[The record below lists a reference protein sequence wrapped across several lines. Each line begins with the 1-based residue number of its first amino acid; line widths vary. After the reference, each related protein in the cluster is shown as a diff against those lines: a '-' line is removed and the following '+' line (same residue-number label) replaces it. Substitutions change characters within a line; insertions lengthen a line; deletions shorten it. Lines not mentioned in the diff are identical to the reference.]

1 MRIPKKIWIPIVVIA
16 TLVSAYAIAGFWWAP
31 RYIRAE
37 FVRFVT
43 EDLRKRPAIGEV
55 KINPF
60 TLRGS
65 IASLAISEPSG
76 ERIIGF
82 ERLAIDLSISS
93 IWKRGPV
100 FEDIT
105 LDRPYVAAVIRN
117 DRSINLAGLVPPD
130 DPDAKPDVD
139 DEGLPV
145 YIARFTMQG
154 GEAQFEDRSRQRL
167 VQAQLKPVSL
177 TLTDFST
184 RVGSGNVHVVEAVSQ
199 AGERL
204 RWDGRF
210 GLKPFTAQGRF
221 SVTQLRASTVD
232 DMLHDTLPVVLQ
244 SGTIGLGGQ
253 YDLTAA
259 TTPLSGRITLDTLDV
274 AQLAMAAIGRTQPD
288 VIVGQLSLRGASVD
302 LGAQRVDLGRIEVR
316 DTQVRAWLDASGLSL
331 DALSGPPAAA
341 SSAASATPAST
352 PTPASAERPW
362 ALMLPVLTVE
372 QTRLDFEDRR
382 LALPARITVAPIA
395 LTARG
400 WSNQPDSKVDFESTL
415 GINGKARLE
424 ANGTLEPATLE
435 TRVKLALTGLLLTDF
450 EPYYADVVR
459 LNLRGGTV
467 DARGNLVYASPG
479 GDVEPALS
487 FKGDGTVR
495 NLIARDRLVKRTF
508 LRWRTLQFNDID
520 YAGAARRLN
529 IRSVDADAPF
539 IDLVINADG
548 TTNIGDVLASGGD
561 SAEAEARAK
570 AAARTRAAASGHLAD
585 QGPVDDL
592 RVDIGRVNLKG
603 GSANFKDF
611 TVRPDFAIGL
621 QTLNGS
627 ITGLS
632 SAQAS
637 RAKVDIDAAVDKYA
651 PVKITGEVNYLAAEA
666 YTDLAANFRNIE
678 LTTFNPY
685 SGKFM
690 GYRIEKGKLSIDTTY
705 LVEDRKLR
713 AQHKILISQ
722 LKLGEKVKS
731 PDATTLPVKLAVAL
745 LKDRNGDITLDL
757 PVSGTIDDPQF
768 KIGPIIWKMFVN
780 LLVKIVT
787 APFTLIASLFGGG
800 PEVQFVEFAPG
811 RSTLEPALVERL
823 TSVRKALVERP
834 GLELE
839 IPTAYS
845 RELDAP
851 ALLDTRWEVR
861 LRDFA
866 KGPVDTA
873 DRKEYLEL
881 LEGFYRAQTGRT
893 ADGVLDPL
901 AEPAPDTGKKLS
913 RTELVE
919 PSIAVLE
926 KEIRATIT
934 VTDQDLQ
941 DLARGRAKS
950 IQEVL
955 LGSSE
960 VDPLRVFLRAPSDIA
975 PTANS
980 VRLKL
985 EMKQ

>member
-1 MRIPKKIWIPIVVIA
+1 MRIPKKIWVPIVVIA
-16 TLVSAYAIAGFWWAP
+16 TLVGAYALAGFWWAP
-31 RYIRAE
+31 RFVRAE
-37 FVRFVT
+37 FARFVT
-43 EDLRKRPAIGEV
+43 EDLRKIPAIGEV

-60 TLRGS
+60 TLSGS
-65 IASLAISEPSG
+65 IAALSISEPSG
-76 ERIIGF
+76 ERIVGF
-82 ERLAIDLSISS
+82 ERLAIDLSIAS

-105 LDRPYVAAVIRN
+105 LDKPYVAAVIRN
-117 DRSINLAGLVPPD
+117 DRSINLAGLIPPD
-130 DPDAKPDVD
+130 DPEAKPEADT
-139 DEGLPV
+139 EGLPI

-154 GEAQFEDRSRQRL
+154 GEARFEDRSRQRL
-167 VQAQLKPVSL
+167 VRAQLKPVSL

-184 RVGSGNVHVVEAVSQ
+184 RVGSGNAYVVDAVSQ

-232 DMLHDTLPVVLQ
+232 DMLHDSLPVVLQ

-288 VIVGQLSLRGASVD
+288 VIVGRLSLRGASVD

-331 DALSGPPAAA
+331 DALSGPPAAESPPA
-341 SSAASATPAST
+341 PAS
-352 PTPASAERPW
+352 PESPW
-362 ALMLPVLTVE
+362 TLMLPVLTVE
-372 QTRLDFEDRR
+372 QARLDFEDRR
-382 LALPARITVAPIA
+382 LALPARITVAPIS

-400 WSNQPDSKVDFESTL
+400 WSTQPESKVDFESTL

-424 ANGTLEPATLE
+424 ANGTLKPATLE
-435 TRVKLALTGLLLTDF
+435 TRAKLALSGLLLTDF

-467 DARGNLVYASPG
+467 DAGGTLVYASPG
-479 GDVEPALS
+479 GDREPALS

-520 YAGAARRLN
+520 YAGAARRLS

-548 TTNIGDVLASGGD
+548 TTNIGDVLASGGE

-585 QGPVDDL
+585 QEQVDDL

-632 SAQAS
+632 SAEAS

-666 YTDLAANFRNIE
+666 YTNLAANFRNIE

-690 GYRIEKGKLSIDTTY
+690 GYQIEKGKLSIDTTY

-731 PDATTLPVKLAVAL
+731 ADATKLPVKLAVAL

-780 LLVKIVT
+780 LLMKIVT

-873 DRKEYLEL
+873 ERKDYLEL
-881 LEGFYRAQTGRT
+881 LEGFYRAQTGRA
-893 ADGVLDPL
+893 ADALLDPL
-901 AEPAPDTGKKLS
+901 AEAAPDTGKKLS

-926 KEIRATIT
+926 KELRATIT

>member
-1 MRIPKKIWIPIVVIA
+1 MRIPKKIWVPIVVIA
-16 TLVSAYAIAGFWWAP
+16 TLVGAYALAGFWWAP
-31 RYIRAE
+31 RFVRAE
-37 FVRFVT
+37 FARFVT
-43 EDLRKRPAIGEV
+43 EDLRKIPAIGEV

-60 TLRGS
+60 TLSGS
-65 IASLAISEPSG
+65 IAALSISEPSG
-76 ERIIGF
+76 ERIVGF
-82 ERLAIDLSISS
+82 ERLAIDLSIAS

-105 LDRPYVAAVIRN
+105 LDKPYVAAVIRN
-117 DRSINLAGLVPPD
+117 DRSINLAGLIPPD
-130 DPDAKPDVD
+130 DPEAKPEGDT
-139 DEGLPV
+139 EGLPI

-154 GEAQFEDRSRQRL
+154 GEARFEDRSRQRL
-167 VQAQLKPVSL
+167 VRAQLKPVSL

-184 RVGSGNVHVVEAVSQ
+184 RVGSGNAYVVDAVSQ

-232 DMLHDTLPVVLQ
+232 DMLHDSLPVVLQ

-288 VIVGQLSLRGASVD
+288 VIVGRLSLRGASVD

-331 DALSGPPAAA
+331 DALSGPPAAESPPA
-341 SSAASATPAST
+341 PAS
-352 PTPASAERPW
+352 PESPW
-362 ALMLPVLTVE
+362 TLMLPVLTVE
-372 QTRLDFEDRR
+372 QARLDFEDRR
-382 LALPARITVAPIA
+382 LALPARITVAPIS

-400 WSNQPDSKVDFESTL
+400 WSTQPESKVDFESTL

-424 ANGTLEPATLE
+424 ANGTLKPATLE
-435 TRVKLALTGLLLTDF
+435 TRAKLALSGLLLTDF

-467 DARGNLVYASPG
+467 DAGGTLVYASPG
-479 GDVEPALS
+479 GDREPALS

-520 YAGAARRLN
+520 YAGAARRLS

-548 TTNIGDVLASGGD
+548 TTNIGDVLASGGE

-585 QGPVDDL
+585 QEQVDDL

-632 SAQAS
+632 SAEAS

-666 YTDLAANFRNIE
+666 YTNLAANFRNIE

-690 GYRIEKGKLSIDTTY
+690 GYQIEKGKLSIDTTY

-731 PDATTLPVKLAVAL
+731 ADATKLPVKLAVAL

-780 LLVKIVT
+780 LLMKIVT

-873 DRKEYLEL
+873 ERKDYLEL
-881 LEGFYRAQTGRT
+881 LEGFYRAQTGRA
-893 ADGVLDPL
+893 ADALLDPL
-901 AEPAPDTGKKLS
+901 AEAAPDTGKKLS

-926 KEIRATIT
+926 KELRATIT

>member
-1 MRIPKKIWIPIVVIA
+1 MRIPKKVWVPIVVIA
-16 TLVSAYAIAGFWWAP
+16 TLVGAYALAGFWWAP
-31 RYIRAE
+31 RFVRAE
-37 FVRFVT
+37 FARFVT
-43 EDLRKRPAIGEV
+43 EDLRKIPAIGEV

-60 TLRGS
+60 TLSGS
-65 IASLAISEPSG
+65 IAALSISEPSG
-76 ERIIGF
+76 ERIVGF
-82 ERLAIDLSISS
+82 ERLAIDLSIAS

-105 LDRPYVAAVIRN
+105 LDKPYVAAVIRN
-117 DRSINLAGLVPPD
+117 DRSINLAGLIPPD
-130 DPDAKPDVD
+130 DPEAKPEADT
-139 DEGLPV
+139 EGLPI

-154 GEAQFEDRSRQRL
+154 GEARFEDRSRQRL
-167 VQAQLKPVSL
+167 VRAQLKPVSL

-184 RVGSGNVHVVEAVSQ
+184 RVGSGNAYVVDAVSQ

-232 DMLHDTLPVVLQ
+232 DMLHDSLPVVLQ

-253 YDLTAA
+253 YDVTAA

-288 VIVGQLSLRGASVD
+288 VIVGRLSLRGASVD

-331 DALSGPPAAA
+331 DALSGPPAAE
-341 SSAASATPAST
+341 SSPAPAS
-352 PTPASAERPW
+352 PESPW
-362 ALMLPVLTVE
+362 TLMLPVLTVE
-372 QTRLDFEDRR
+372 QARLDFEDRR
-382 LALPARITVAPIA
+382 LALPARITVAPIS

-400 WSNQPDSKVDFESTL
+400 WSTQPESKVDFESTL

-424 ANGTLEPATLE
+424 ANGTLKPATLE
-435 TRVKLALTGLLLTDF
+435 TRAKLALSGLLLTDF

-467 DARGNLVYASPG
+467 DAGGTLVYASPG
-479 GDVEPALS
+479 GDREPALS

-520 YAGAARRLN
+520 YAGAARRLS

-548 TTNIGDVLASGGD
+548 TTNIGDVLASGGE

-585 QGPVDDL
+585 QEQVDDL

-666 YTDLAANFRNIE
+666 YTNLAANFRNIE

-690 GYRIEKGKLSIDTTY
+690 GYQIEKGKLSIDTTY

-731 PDATTLPVKLAVAL
+731 ADATKLPVKLAVAL

-780 LLVKIVT
+780 LLMKIVT

-873 DRKEYLEL
+873 ERKDYLEL
-881 LEGFYRAQTGRT
+881 LEGFYRAQTGRA
-893 ADGVLDPL
+893 ADALLDPL
-901 AEPAPDTGKKLS
+901 AEAAPDTGKKLS

-926 KEIRATIT
+926 KELRATIT

>member
-1 MRIPKKIWIPIVVIA
+1 MRIPKKIWVPIVVIA
-16 TLVSAYAIAGFWWAP
+16 TLVGAYALAGFWWAP
-31 RYIRAE
+31 RFVRAE
-37 FVRFVT
+37 FARVVT
-43 EDLRKRPAIGEV
+43 EDLRKIPAIGEV

-60 TLRGS
+60 TLSGS
-65 IASLAISEPSG
+65 IAALSISEPSG
-76 ERIIGF
+76 ERIVGF
-82 ERLAIDLSISS
+82 ERLAIDLSIAS

-105 LDRPYVAAVIRN
+105 LDKPYVAAVIRN
-117 DRSINLAGLVPPD
+117 DRSINLAGLIPPD
-130 DPDAKPDVD
+130 DPDAKPEADTAAD
-139 DEGLPV
+139 TEGLPV

-167 VQAQLKPVSL
+167 VRAQLKPVSL

-184 RVGSGNVHVVEAVSQ
+184 RVGSGNAHVVEAVSQ

-274 AQLAMAAIGRTQPD
+274 AQLALAAIGRTQPD
-288 VIVGQLSLRGASVD
+288 VIVGRLSLRGASVD

-341 SSAASATPAST
+341 SPPAPAST
-352 PTPASAERPW
+352 ESPW
-362 ALMLPVLTVE
+362 TLMLPVLTVE
-372 QTRLDFEDRR
+372 QARLDFEDRR
-382 LALPARITVAPIA
+382 LALPARITVAPIS

-400 WSNQPDSKVDFESTL
+400 WSTQPESKVDFESTL

-424 ANGTLEPATLE
+424 ANGTLKPATLE
-435 TRVKLALTGLLLTDF
+435 TRVKLALGGLLLTDF

-467 DARGNLVYASPG
+467 DARGTLVYASPG
-479 GDVEPALS
+479 GDREPALS

-520 YAGAARRLN
+520 YAGAARRLS
-529 IRSVDADAPF
+529 IRSVDADTPF

-548 TTNIGDVLASGGD
+548 TTNIGDVLASGGE

-585 QGPVDDL
+585 QEQVDDL

-632 SAQAS
+632 SAEAS

-666 YTDLAANFRNIE
+666 YTNLAANFRNIE

-690 GYRIEKGKLSIDTTY
+690 GYQIEKGKLSIDTTY

-731 PDATTLPVKLAVAL
+731 ADATKLPVKLAVAL

-768 KIGPIIWKMFVN
+768 KIGPIIWKIFVN

-873 DRKEYLEL
+873 ERKDYLEL
-881 LEGFYRAQTGRT
+881 LEGFYRAQTGRA
-893 ADGVLDPL
+893 ADALLDPL
-901 AEPAPDTGKKLS
+901 AEAAPDTGKKLS

-926 KEIRATIT
+926 KELRATIT

>member
-1 MRIPKKIWIPIVVIA
+1 MRIPKKIWVPIVVIA
-16 TLVSAYAIAGFWWAP
+16 TLVGAYALAGFWWAP
-31 RYIRAE
+31 RFVRAE
-37 FVRFVT
+37 FARFVT
-43 EDLRKRPAIGEV
+43 EDLRKIPAIGEV

-60 TLRGS
+60 TLSGS
-65 IASLAISEPSG
+65 IAALSISEPSG
-76 ERIIGF
+76 ERIVGF
-82 ERLAIDLSISS
+82 ERLAIDLSIAS

-105 LDRPYVAAVIRN
+105 LDKPYVAAVIRN

-130 DPDAKPDVD
+130 DPEAKPEADT
-139 DEGLPV
+139 EGLPI
-145 YIARFTMQG
+145 YIARFTMQD
-154 GEAQFEDRSRQRL
+154 GEARFEDRSRQRL
-167 VQAQLKPVSL
+167 VRAQLKPVSL

-184 RVGSGNVHVVEAVSQ
+184 RVGSGNAHVVEAVSQ

-232 DMLHDTLPVVLQ
+232 DMLHDSLPVVLQ

-288 VIVGQLSLRGASVD
+288 VIVGRLSLRGASVD

-316 DTQVRAWLDASGLSL
+316 DTQVRAWMDASGLSL
-331 DALSGPPAAA
+331 DALSGPPAAE
-341 SSAASATPAST
+341 SSPAPAST
-352 PTPASAERPW
+352 ESPW
-362 ALMLPVLTVE
+362 TLMLPVLTVE
-372 QTRLDFEDRR
+372 QARLDFEDRR
-382 LALPARITVAPIA
+382 LALPARITVAPIS

-400 WSNQPDSKVDFESTL
+400 WSTQPESKVDFESTL

-424 ANGTLEPATLE
+424 ANGTLKPATLE
-435 TRVKLALTGLLLTDF
+435 TRAKLALSGLLLTDF

-467 DARGNLVYASPG
+467 DAGGTLVYASPG
-479 GDVEPALS
+479 GDREPALS

-520 YAGAARRLN
+520 YAGAARRLS

-548 TTNIGDVLASGGD
+548 TTNIGDVLASGGE

-585 QGPVDDL
+585 QEQVDDL

-632 SAQAS
+632 SAEAS

-666 YTDLAANFRNIE
+666 YTNLAANFRNIE

-690 GYRIEKGKLSIDTTY
+690 GYQIEKGKLSIDTTY

-731 PDATTLPVKLAVAL
+731 ADATKLPVKLAVAL

-873 DRKEYLEL
+873 ERKDYLEL
-881 LEGFYRAQTGRT
+881 LEGFYRAQTGRA
-893 ADGVLDPL
+893 ADALLDPL
-901 AEPAPDTGKKLS
+901 AEAAPDTGKKLS

-926 KEIRATIT
+926 KELRATIT

>member
-1 MRIPKKIWIPIVVIA
+1 
-16 TLVSAYAIAGFWWAP
+16 
-31 RYIRAE
+31 
-37 FVRFVT
+37 
-43 EDLRKRPAIGEV
+43 
-55 KINPF
+55 
-60 TLRGS
+60 
-65 IASLAISEPSG
+65 
-76 ERIIGF
+76 
-82 ERLAIDLSISS
+82 
-93 IWKRGPV
+93 
-100 FEDIT
+100 
-105 LDRPYVAAVIRN
+105 
-117 DRSINLAGLVPPD
+117 
-130 DPDAKPDVD
+130 
-139 DEGLPV
+139 
-145 YIARFTMQG
+145 
-154 GEAQFEDRSRQRL
+154 
-167 VQAQLKPVSL
+167 
-177 TLTDFST
+177 
-184 RVGSGNVHVVEAVSQ
+184 
-199 AGERL
+199 
-204 RWDGRF
+204 
-210 GLKPFTAQGRF
+210 
-221 SVTQLRASTVD
+221 
-232 DMLHDTLPVVLQ
+232 
-244 SGTIGLGGQ
+244 
-253 YDLTAA
+253 
-259 TTPLSGRITLDTLDV
+259 
-274 AQLAMAAIGRTQPD
+274 
-288 VIVGQLSLRGASVD
+288 
-302 LGAQRVDLGRIEVR
+302 
-316 DTQVRAWLDASGLSL
+316 
-331 DALSGPPAAA
+331 
-341 SSAASATPAST
+341 
-352 PTPASAERPW
+352 
-362 ALMLPVLTVE
+362 
-372 QTRLDFEDRR
+372 
-382 LALPARITVAPIA
+382 
-395 LTARG
+395 
-400 WSNQPDSKVDFESTL
+400 
-415 GINGKARLE
+415 
-424 ANGTLEPATLE
+424 
-435 TRVKLALTGLLLTDF
+435 
-450 EPYYADVVR
+450 
-459 LNLRGGTV
+459 
-467 DARGNLVYASPG
+467 
-479 GDVEPALS
+479 
-487 FKGDGTVR
+487 
-495 NLIARDRLVKRTF
+495 
-508 LRWRTLQFNDID
+508 
-520 YAGAARRLN
+520 
-529 IRSVDADAPF
+529 
-539 IDLVINADG
+539 VINADG
-548 TTNIGDVLASGGD
+548 TTNIGDVLASGGE

-570 AAARTRAAASGHLAD
+570 AAARTRAAASGHLTD
-585 QGPVDDL
+585 QEQVDDL

-627 ITGLS
+627 VTGLS

-666 YTDLAANFRNIE
+666 YTNLAANFRNIE

-690 GYRIEKGKLSIDTTY
+690 GYQIEKGKLSIDTTY

-731 PDATTLPVKLAVAL
+731 ADATKLPVKLAVAL

-768 KIGPIIWKMFVN
+768 KIGPIIWKIFVN

-873 DRKEYLEL
+873 ERKDYLEL
-881 LEGFYRAQTGRT
+881 LEGFYRAQTGRA
-893 ADGVLDPL
+893 ADALLDPL
-901 AEPAPDTGKKLS
+901 AEAAPDTGKKLS

-926 KEIRATIT
+926 KELRATIT

>member
-1 MRIPKKIWIPIVVIA
+1 MRIPKKIWVPIVVIA
-16 TLVSAYAIAGFWWAP
+16 TLVGAYALAGFWWAP
-31 RYIRAE
+31 RFVRAE
-37 FVRFVT
+37 FARFVT
-43 EDLRKRPAIGEV
+43 EDLRKIPAIGEV

-60 TLRGS
+60 TLSGS
-65 IASLAISEPSG
+65 IAALSISEPSG
-76 ERIIGF
+76 ERIVGF
-82 ERLAIDLSISS
+82 ERLAIDLSIAS

-105 LDRPYVAAVIRN
+105 LDKPYVAAVIRN
-117 DRSINLAGLVPPD
+117 DRSINLAGLIPPD
-130 DPDAKPDVD
+130 DPEAKPEADT
-139 DEGLPV
+139 EGLPI

-154 GEAQFEDRSRQRL
+154 GEARFEDRSRQRL
-167 VQAQLKPVSL
+167 VRAQLKPVSL

-184 RVGSGNVHVVEAVSQ
+184 RVGSGNAHVVEAVSQ

-232 DMLHDTLPVVLQ
+232 DMLHDSLPVVLQ

-253 YDLTAA
+253 YDVTAA

-288 VIVGQLSLRGASVD
+288 VIVGRLSLRGASVD

-331 DALSGPPAAA
+331 DALSGPPAAE
-341 SSAASATPAST
+341 SPPA
-352 PTPASAERPW
+352 PASAESPW
-362 ALMLPVLTVE
+362 TLMLPVLTVE
-372 QTRLDFEDRR
+372 QARLDFEDRR
-382 LALPARITVAPIA
+382 LALPARITVAPIS

-400 WSNQPDSKVDFESTL
+400 WSTQPESKVDFESSL

-424 ANGTLEPATLE
+424 ANGTLKPATLE
-435 TRVKLALTGLLLTDF
+435 TRAKLALSGLLLTDF

-467 DARGNLVYASPG
+467 DARGTLVYASPG
-479 GDVEPALS
+479 GDREPALS

-520 YAGAARRLN
+520 YAGAARRLS

-548 TTNIGDVLASGGD
+548 TTNIGDVLASGGE

-585 QGPVDDL
+585 QEQVDDL

-632 SAQAS
+632 SAEAS

-666 YTDLAANFRNIE
+666 YTNLAANFRNIE

-690 GYRIEKGKLSIDTTY
+690 GYQIEKGKLSIDTTY

-722 LKLGEKVKS
+722 LKLGEKVES
-731 PDATTLPVKLAVAL
+731 ADATKLPVKLAVAL

-768 KIGPIIWKMFVN
+768 KIGPIIWKIFVN

-893 ADGVLDPL
+893 ADALLDPL

-934 VTDQDLQ
+934 VTDEDLQ

>member
-1 MRIPKKIWIPIVVIA
+1 MRIPKKIWVPIVVIA
-16 TLVSAYAIAGFWWAP
+16 TLVGAYALAGFWWAP
-31 RYIRAE
+31 RFVRAE
-37 FVRFVT
+37 FARFVT
-43 EDLRKRPAIGEV
+43 EDLRKIPAIGEV

-65 IASLAISEPSG
+65 IAALSISEPSG
-76 ERIIGF
+76 ERIAGF
-82 ERLAIDLSISS
+82 ERLAIDLSIAS

-105 LDRPYVAAVIRN
+105 LDKPYVAAVIRN
-117 DRSINLAGLVPPD
+117 DRSINLAGLIPPD
-130 DPDAKPDVD
+130 DPEAKSEPDS
-139 DEGLPV
+139 EGLPV
-145 YIARFTMQG
+145 YVARFTIQG
-154 GEAQFEDRSRQRL
+154 GEARFEDRSRQRL
-167 VQAQLKPVSL
+167 VRAQLKPVSL

-184 RVGSGNVHVVEAVSQ
+184 RVGSGNAHVVEAVSQ

-210 GLKPFTAQGRF
+210 GLKPFTAKGRF
-221 SVTQLRASTVD
+221 SVTQLRASTID

-288 VIVGQLSLRGASVD
+288 VIVGRLSLRGASVD

-331 DALSGPPAAA
+331 DALSGPPAKV
-341 SSAASATPAST
+341 SPTSSATPAS
-352 PTPASAERPW
+352 PPAPASAESPW
-362 ALMLPVLTVE
+362 TLMLPVLTVE
-372 QTRLDFEDRR
+372 QARLDFEDRR
-382 LALPARITVAPIA
+382 LALPARITVAPIS

-400 WSNQPDSKVDFESTL
+400 WSTQPEAKVDFESSL

-424 ANGTLEPATLE
+424 ANGTLKPTTLE

-450 EPYYADVVR
+450 EPYYADLVR

-467 DARGNLVYASPG
+467 DARGTLVYASPG
-479 GDVEPALS
+479 GDREPALS

-520 YAGAARRLN
+520 YAGAARRLS

-548 TTNIGDVLASGGD
+548 TTNIGDVLASDGE
-561 SAEAEARAK
+561 SAEAEARVK
-570 AAARTRAAASGHLAD
+570 AAAQTKAAASGHLAD
-585 QGPVDDL
+585 QEQVDDL

-632 SAQAS
+632 SAEAS
-637 RAKVDIDAAVDKYA
+637 RAKVDIDAAVDTYA

-666 YTDLAANFRNIE
+666 YTDLAASFRNIE
-678 LTTFNPY
+678 LTAFNPY

-690 GYRIEKGKLSIDTTY
+690 GYQIEKGKLSIETTY
-705 LVEDRKLR
+705 RVEDRKLR

-722 LKLGEKVKS
+722 LKLGDKVKS
-731 PDATTLPVKLAVAL
+731 ADATTLPVKLAVAL

-768 KIGPIIWKMFVN
+768 KIGPIIWKIFVN

-873 DRKEYLEL
+873 ERKDYLEL
-881 LEGFYRAQTGRT
+881 LEGFYRAQTGRA
-893 ADGVLDPL
+893 ADDLLDPL
-901 AEPAPDTGKKLS
+901 AEAAPDTGKKLS
-913 RTELVE
+913 RTELLE

-926 KEIRATIT
+926 KELRATIT

>member
-1 MRIPKKIWIPIVVIA
+1 MRIPKKIWVPIVVIA
-16 TLVSAYAIAGFWWAP
+16 TLVGAYALAGFWWAP
-31 RYIRAE
+31 RFVRAE
-37 FVRFVT
+37 FARFVT
-43 EDLRKRPAIGEV
+43 EDLRKIPAIGEV

-60 TLRGS
+60 TLSGS
-65 IASLAISEPSG
+65 IAALSISEPSG
-76 ERIIGF
+76 ERIVGF
-82 ERLAIDLSISS
+82 ERLAIDLSIAS

-105 LDRPYVAAVIRN
+105 LDKPYVAAVIRN
-117 DRSINLAGLVPPD
+117 DRSINLAGLIPPD
-130 DPDAKPDVD
+130 DPEAKPEADT
-139 DEGLPV
+139 EGLPI

-154 GEAQFEDRSRQRL
+154 GEARFEDRSRQRL
-167 VQAQLKPVSL
+167 VRAQLKPVSL

-184 RVGSGNVHVVEAVSQ
+184 RVGSGNAYVVDAVSQ

-232 DMLHDTLPVVLQ
+232 DMLHDSLPVVLQ

-288 VIVGQLSLRGASVD
+288 VIVGRLSLRGASVD

-331 DALSGPPAAA
+331 DALSGPPAAE
-341 SSAASATPAST
+341 SSPAPAST
-352 PTPASAERPW
+352 ESPW
-362 ALMLPVLTVE
+362 TLMLPVLTVE
-372 QTRLDFEDRR
+372 QARLDFEDRR
-382 LALPARITVAPIA
+382 LALPARITVAPIS

-400 WSNQPDSKVDFESTL
+400 WSTQPESKVDFESTL

-424 ANGTLEPATLE
+424 ANGTLKPATLE
-435 TRVKLALTGLLLTDF
+435 TRAKLALSGLLLTDF

-467 DARGNLVYASPG
+467 DAGGTLVYASPG
-479 GDVEPALS
+479 GDREPALS

-520 YAGAARRLN
+520 YAGGARRLS

-548 TTNIGDVLASGGD
+548 TTNIGDVLASGGE

-585 QGPVDDL
+585 QEQVDDL

-632 SAQAS
+632 SAEAS

-666 YTDLAANFRNIE
+666 YTNLAANFRNIE

-690 GYRIEKGKLSIDTTY
+690 GYQIEKGKLSIDTTY

-731 PDATTLPVKLAVAL
+731 ADATKLPVKLAVAL

-780 LLVKIVT
+780 LLMKIVT

-873 DRKEYLEL
+873 ERKDYLEL
-881 LEGFYRAQTGRT
+881 LEGFYRAQTGRA
-893 ADGVLDPL
+893 ADALLDPL
-901 AEPAPDTGKKLS
+901 AEAAPDTGKKLS

-926 KEIRATIT
+926 KELRATIT

>member
-1 MRIPKKIWIPIVVIA
+1 MRIPKKIWVPIVVIA
-16 TLVSAYAIAGFWWAP
+16 TLVGAYALAGFWWAP
-31 RYIRAE
+31 RFVRAE
-37 FVRFVT
+37 FARFVT
-43 EDLRKRPAIGEV
+43 EDLRKIPAIGEV

-65 IASLAISEPSG
+65 IAALSISEPSG
-76 ERIIGF
+76 ERIAGF
-82 ERLAIDLSISS
+82 ERLAIDLSIAS

-105 LDRPYVAAVIRN
+105 LDKPYVAAVIRN
-117 DRSINLAGLVPPD
+117 DRSLNLAGLVPPD
-130 DPDAKPDVD
+130 DPAAKPEPDT
-139 DEGLPV
+139 EGLPV
-145 YIARFTMQG
+145 YVARFTIQG
-154 GEAQFEDRSRQRL
+154 GEARFEDRSRPRL
-167 VQAQLKPVSL
+167 VRAQLKPVSL

-184 RVGSGNVHVVEAVSQ
+184 RVGSGNAHVVEAVSQ

-210 GLKPFTAQGRF
+210 GLKPFTAKGRF
-221 SVTQLRASTVD
+221 SVTQLRASTID

-288 VIVGQLSLRGASVD
+288 VIVGRLSLRGASVD
-302 LGAQRVDLGRIEVR
+302 LGAQRVDLGCIEVR

-331 DALSGPPAAA
+331 DALSGPPAKVSPT
-341 SSAASATPAST
+341 SSAST
-352 PTPASAERPW
+352 ESPW
-362 ALMLPVLTVE
+362 TLMLPVLTVE
-372 QTRLDFEDRR
+372 QARLDFEDRR
-382 LALPARITVAPIA
+382 LALPARITVAPIS

-400 WSNQPDSKVDFESTL
+400 WSTQPEAKVDFESSL

-424 ANGTLEPATLE
+424 ANGTLKPTTLE

-450 EPYYADVVR
+450 ESYYADLVR

-467 DARGNLVYASPG
+467 DARGTLVYASPG
-479 GDVEPALS
+479 GDREPALS

-520 YAGAARRLN
+520 YAGAARRLS

-548 TTNIGDVLASGGD
+548 TTNIGDVLASDGE
-561 SAEAEARAK
+561 SAEAEARVK
-570 AAARTRAAASGHLAD
+570 AAAQTKAAASGHLAD
-585 QGPVDDL
+585 QEQVDDL
-592 RVDIGRVNLKG
+592 RVDIGRVNLKS

-632 SAQAS
+632 SAEAS
-637 RAKVDIDAAVDKYA
+637 RAKVDIDAAVDTYA

-666 YTDLAANFRNIE
+666 YTDLAASFRNIE
-678 LTTFNPY
+678 LTAFNPY

-690 GYRIEKGKLSIDTTY
+690 GYQIEKGKLSIETTY
-705 LVEDRKLR
+705 RVEDRKLR

-731 PDATTLPVKLAVAL
+731 ADATKLPVKLAVAL

-873 DRKEYLEL
+873 ERKDYLEL
-881 LEGFYRAQTGRT
+881 LEGFYRAQTGRAT
-893 ADGVLDPL
+893 DDLLDPL
-901 AEPAPDTGKKLS
+901 AEAAPDTGKKLS
-913 RTELVE
+913 RTELLE

-926 KEIRATIT
+926 KELRATIT

-950 IQEVL
+950 IQAVL

>member
-1 MRIPKKIWIPIVVIA
+1 MRIPKKIWVPIVVIA
-16 TLVSAYAIAGFWWAP
+16 TLVGAYALAGFWWAP
-31 RYIRAE
+31 RFVRAE
-37 FVRFVT
+37 FARFVT
-43 EDLRKRPAIGEV
+43 EDLRKIPAIGEV

-60 TLRGS
+60 TLSGS
-65 IASLAISEPSG
+65 VAALSISEPSG
-76 ERIIGF
+76 ERIVGF
-82 ERLAIDLSISS
+82 ERLAIDLSIAS

-105 LDRPYVAAVIRN
+105 LDKPYVAAVIRN
-117 DRSINLAGLVPPD
+117 DRSINLAGLIPPD
-130 DPDAKPDVD
+130 DPEAKPEGDT
-139 DEGLPV
+139 EGLPI

-154 GEAQFEDRSRQRL
+154 GEARFEDRSRQRL

-184 RVGSGNVHVVEAVSQ
+184 RVGSGNAYVVDAVSQ

-232 DMLHDTLPVVLQ
+232 DMLHDSLPVVLQ

-288 VIVGQLSLRGASVD
+288 VIVGRLSLRGASVD

-331 DALSGPPAAA
+331 DALSGPPAAESPPA
-341 SSAASATPAST
+341 PAS
-352 PTPASAERPW
+352 PESPW
-362 ALMLPVLTVE
+362 TLMLPVLTVE
-372 QTRLDFEDRR
+372 QARLDFEDRR
-382 LALPARITVAPIA
+382 LALPARITVAPIS

-400 WSNQPDSKVDFESTL
+400 WSTQPESKVDFESTL

-424 ANGTLEPATLE
+424 ANGTLKPATLE
-435 TRVKLALTGLLLTDF
+435 TRAKLALSGLLLTDF

-467 DARGNLVYASPG
+467 DAGGTLVYASPG
-479 GDVEPALS
+479 GDREPALS

-520 YAGAARRLN
+520 YAGGARRLS

-548 TTNIGDVLASGGD
+548 TTNIGDVLASGGE

-585 QGPVDDL
+585 QEQVDDL

-632 SAQAS
+632 SAEAS

-666 YTDLAANFRNIE
+666 YTNLAANFRNIE

-690 GYRIEKGKLSIDTTY
+690 GYQIEKGKLSIDTTY

-731 PDATTLPVKLAVAL
+731 ADATKLPVKLAVAL

-780 LLVKIVT
+780 LLMKIVT

-873 DRKEYLEL
+873 ERKDYLEL
-881 LEGFYRAQTGRT
+881 LEGFYRAQTGRA
-893 ADGVLDPL
+893 ADALLDPL
-901 AEPAPDTGKKLS
+901 AEAAPDTGKKLS

-926 KEIRATIT
+926 KELRATIT

>member
-1 MRIPKKIWIPIVVIA
+1 MRIPKKIWVPIVVIA
-16 TLVSAYAIAGFWWAP
+16 TLVGAYALAGFWWAP
-31 RYIRAE
+31 RFVRAE
-37 FVRFVT
+37 FARFVT
-43 EDLRKRPAIGEV
+43 EDLRKIPAIGEV

-60 TLRGS
+60 TLSGS
-65 IASLAISEPSG
+65 IAALSISEPSG
-76 ERIIGF
+76 ERIVGF
-82 ERLAIDLSISS
+82 ERLAIDLSIAS

-105 LDRPYVAAVIRN
+105 LDKPYVAAVIRN
-117 DRSINLAGLVPPD
+117 DRSINLAGLIPPD
-130 DPDAKPDVD
+130 DPEAKPEADT
-139 DEGLPV
+139 EGLPI

-154 GEAQFEDRSRQRL
+154 GEAQYEDRSRQRL
-167 VQAQLKPVSL
+167 VRAQLKPVSL

-184 RVGSGNVHVVEAVSQ
+184 RVGSGNAYVVDAVSQ

-232 DMLHDTLPVVLQ
+232 DMLHDSLPVVLQ

-253 YDLTAA
+253 YDVTAA

-288 VIVGQLSLRGASVD
+288 VIIGRLSLRGASVD

-316 DTQVRAWLDASGLSL
+316 DTQVRAWMDASGLSL
-331 DALSGPPAAA
+331 DALSGPPAAESPPA
-341 SSAASATPAST
+341 PAS
-352 PTPASAERPW
+352 PESPW
-362 ALMLPVLTVE
+362 TLMLPVLTVE
-372 QTRLDFEDRR
+372 QARLDFEDRR
-382 LALPARITVAPIA
+382 LAFPARITVAPIS

-400 WSNQPDSKVDFESTL
+400 WSTQPEAKVDFESTL

-424 ANGTLEPATLE
+424 ANGTLKPDTLE
-435 TRVKLALTGLLLTDF
+435 TRAKLALSGLLLTDF

-467 DARGNLVYASPG
+467 DARGTLVYASPG
-479 GDVEPALS
+479 GDREPALS

-495 NLIARDRLVKRTF
+495 NLVARDRLVKRTF

-520 YAGAARRLN
+520 YAGAARRLS

-548 TTNIGDVLASGGD
+548 TTNIGDVLASGGE

-585 QGPVDDL
+585 QEQVDDL
-592 RVDIGRVNLKG
+592 RLDIGRVNLKG

-632 SAQAS
+632 SAEAS

-666 YTDLAANFRNIE
+666 YTNLAANFRNIE

-690 GYRIEKGKLSIDTTY
+690 GYQIEKGKLSIDTTY

-713 AQHKILISQ
+713 AQHKILISD
-722 LKLGEKVKS
+722 LKLGEKVES
-731 PDATTLPVKLAVAL
+731 ADATTLPVKLAVAL

-823 TSVRKALVERP
+823 TSIRKALVERP

-873 DRKEYLEL
+873 ERKDYLEL
-881 LEGFYRAQTGRT
+881 LEGFYRAQTGRA
-893 ADGVLDPL
+893 ADALLDPL
-901 AEPAPDTGKKLS
+901 AEAAPDTGKKLS
-913 RTELVE
+913 RTERVE

-926 KEIRATIT
+926 KELRATIT
-934 VTDQDLQ
+934 VTDEDLQ

>member
-16 TLVSAYAIAGFWWAP
+16 MLVGAYAIAGFWWAP
-31 RYIRAE
+31 RYVRAE
-37 FVRFVT
+37 FARFVT

-60 TLRGS
+60 MLRGS
-65 IASLAISEPSG
+65 IASLSISEPSG
-76 ERIIGF
+76 ERIVGF
-82 ERLAIDLSISS
+82 ERLAIDLSIAS

-105 LDRPYVAAVIRN
+105 LDKPYVAAVIRN

-154 GEAQFEDRSRQRL
+154 GEARFEDRSRQRL
-167 VQAQLKPVSL
+167 VRAQLKPVSL

-184 RVGSGNVHVVEAVSQ
+184 RVGSGNAHVLEAVSQ

-210 GLKPFTAQGRF
+210 GLKPFTAKGRF

-232 DMLHDTLPVVLQ
+232 DMLHDSLPVVLQ

-288 VIVGQLSLRGASVD
+288 VIVGRLNLRGASVD
-302 LGAQRVDLGRIEVR
+302 LGAQRIDLGRIDVR
-316 DTQVRAWLDASGLSL
+316 DTQIRAWLDASGLSL

-341 SSAASATPAST
+341 SP
-352 PTPASAERPW
+352 PVPASAEPPW
-362 ALMLPVLTVE
+362 TLMLPVLTVE
-372 QTRLDFEDRR
+372 QARLDFEDRR
-382 LALPARITVAPIA
+382 LALPARITVAPIS

-400 WSNQPDSKVDFESTL
+400 WSTQPESKVDFESSL

-424 ANGTLEPATLE
+424 ANGTLDPATLE
-435 TRVKLALTGLLLTDF
+435 TRAKLALTGLLLTDF

-459 LNLRGGTV
+459 LNLRGGAV
-467 DARGNLVYASPG
+467 DARGTLVYASPG
-479 GDVEPALS
+479 GGTEPALS

-520 YAGAARRLN
+520 YAGAARRLS

-548 TTNIGDVLASGGD
+548 TTNIGDVLASGGE

-585 QGPVDDL
+585 QEPVDDL

-632 SAQAS
+632 SAEAS

-666 YTDLAANFRNIE
+666 YTNLAANFRNIE

-690 GYRIEKGKLSIDTTY
+690 GYQIEKGKLSIDTTY

-722 LKLGEKVKS
+722 LKLGEKVES
-731 PDATTLPVKLAVAL
+731 ADATKLPVKLAVAL

-768 KIGPIIWKMFVN
+768 KIGPIIWKIFVN
-780 LLVKIVT
+780 LLMKIVT

-823 TSVRKALVERP
+823 TSVRTALVQRP

-873 DRKEYLEL
+873 DRKEYLDL

-893 ADGVLDPL
+893 ADALLDPL

-926 KEIRATIT
+926 KEIRATII
-934 VTDQDLQ
+934 VTDEDLQ

>member
-1 MRIPKKIWIPIVVIA
+1 MRIPKKIWVPIVVIA
-16 TLVSAYAIAGFWWAP
+16 TLVGAYALAGFWWAP
-31 RYIRAE
+31 RFVRAE
-37 FVRFVT
+37 FARFVT
-43 EDLRKRPAIGEV
+43 EDLRKIPAIGEV

-60 TLRGS
+60 TLSGS
-65 IASLAISEPSG
+65 IAALSISEPSG
-76 ERIIGF
+76 ERIVGF
-82 ERLAIDLSISS
+82 ERLAIDLSIAS

-105 LDRPYVAAVIRN
+105 LDKPYVAAVIRN
-117 DRSINLAGLVPPD
+117 DRSINLAGLIPPD
-130 DPDAKPDVD
+130 DPEAKPEADT
-139 DEGLPV
+139 EGLPI

-154 GEAQFEDRSRQRL
+154 GEARFEDRSRQRL
-167 VQAQLKPVSL
+167 VRAQLKPVSL

-184 RVGSGNVHVVEAVSQ
+184 RVGSGNAHVVEAVSQ

-232 DMLHDTLPVVLQ
+232 DMLHDSLPVVLQ

-288 VIVGQLSLRGASVD
+288 VIVGRLSLRGASVD

-316 DTQVRAWLDASGLSL
+316 DTQVRAWMDASGLSL
-331 DALSGPPAAA
+331 DALSGPPAAE
-341 SSAASATPAST
+341 SSPAPAST
-352 PTPASAERPW
+352 ESPW
-362 ALMLPVLTVE
+362 TLMLPVLTVE
-372 QTRLDFEDRR
+372 QARLDFEDRR
-382 LALPARITVAPIA
+382 LALPARITVAPIS

-400 WSNQPDSKVDFESTL
+400 WSTQPEAKVDFESTL

-424 ANGTLEPATLE
+424 ANGTLKPDTLE
-435 TRVKLALTGLLLTDF
+435 TRAKLALSGLLLTDF

-467 DARGNLVYASPG
+467 DARGTLVYASPG
-479 GDVEPALS
+479 GDREPALS

-520 YAGAARRLN
+520 YAGAARRLS

-548 TTNIGDVLASGGD
+548 TTNIGDVLASGGE

-585 QGPVDDL
+585 QEQVDDL

-632 SAQAS
+632 SAEAS

-666 YTDLAANFRNIE
+666 YTNLAANFRNIE

-690 GYRIEKGKLSIDTTY
+690 GYQIEKGKLSIDTTY

-731 PDATTLPVKLAVAL
+731 ADATKLPVKLAVAL

-768 KIGPIIWKMFVN
+768 KIGPIIWKIFVN

-873 DRKEYLEL
+873 ERKDYLEL
-881 LEGFYRAQTGRT
+881 LEGFYRAQTGRA
-893 ADGVLDPL
+893 ADALLDPL
-901 AEPAPDTGKKLS
+901 AEAAPDTGKKLS

-926 KEIRATIT
+926 KELRATIT

>member
-1 MRIPKKIWIPIVVIA
+1 MRIPKKIWVPIVVIA
-16 TLVSAYAIAGFWWAP
+16 TLVGAYALAGFWWAP
-31 RYIRAE
+31 RFVRAE
-37 FVRFVT
+37 FARFVT
-43 EDLRKRPAIGEV
+43 EDLRKIPAIGEV

-60 TLRGS
+60 TLSGS
-65 IASLAISEPSG
+65 IAALSISEPSG
-76 ERIIGF
+76 ERIVGF
-82 ERLAIDLSISS
+82 ERLAIDLSIAS

-105 LDRPYVAAVIRN
+105 LDKPYVAAVIRN
-117 DRSINLAGLVPPD
+117 DRSINLAGLIPPD
-130 DPDAKPDVD
+130 DPEAKPEADT
-139 DEGLPV
+139 EGLPI

-154 GEAQFEDRSRQRL
+154 GEARFEDRSRQRL
-167 VQAQLKPVSL
+167 VRAQLKPVSL

-184 RVGSGNVHVVEAVSQ
+184 RVGSGNAHVVEAVSQ

-232 DMLHDTLPVVLQ
+232 DMLHDSLPVVLQ

-253 YDLTAA
+253 YDVTAA

-288 VIVGQLSLRGASVD
+288 VIVGRLSLRGASVD

-331 DALSGPPAAA
+331 DALSGPPAAE
-341 SSAASATPAST
+341 SPPA
-352 PTPASAERPW
+352 PASAESPW
-362 ALMLPVLTVE
+362 TLMLPVLTVE
-372 QTRLDFEDRR
+372 QARLDFEDRR
-382 LALPARITVAPIA
+382 LALPARITVAPIS

-400 WSNQPDSKVDFESTL
+400 WSTQPESKVDFESSL

-424 ANGTLEPATLE
+424 ANGTLKPATLE
-435 TRVKLALTGLLLTDF
+435 TRAKLALSGLLLTDF

-467 DARGNLVYASPG
+467 DARGTLVYASPG
-479 GDVEPALS
+479 GDREPALS

-520 YAGAARRLN
+520 YAGAARRLS

-548 TTNIGDVLASGGD
+548 TTNIGDVLASGGE

-585 QGPVDDL
+585 QEQVDDL

-632 SAQAS
+632 SAEAS

-666 YTDLAANFRNIE
+666 YTNLAANFRNIE

-690 GYRIEKGKLSIDTTY
+690 GYQIEKGKLSIDTTY

-722 LKLGEKVKS
+722 LKLGEKVES
-731 PDATTLPVKLAVAL
+731 ADATKLPVKLAVAL

-768 KIGPIIWKMFVN
+768 KIGPIIWKIFVN

-823 TSVRKALVERP
+823 TSVRTALVERP

-873 DRKEYLEL
+873 DRKEYLDL

-893 ADGVLDPL
+893 ADALLDPL

-926 KEIRATIT
+926 KELRATIT

>member
-1 MRIPKKIWIPIVVIA
+1 MRIPKKIWVPIALIS
-16 TLVSAYAIAGFWWAP
+16 TLVGAYALAGFWWAP

-43 EDLRKRPAIGEV
+43 EDLRKTPAIGEV

-60 TLRGS
+60 TLSGS
-65 IASLAISEPSG
+65 IAALSISEPSG
-76 ERIIGF
+76 ERIVGF
-82 ERLAIDLSISS
+82 ERLAIDLSIAS

-105 LDRPYVAAVIRN
+105 LEKPYVAAVIRN

-154 GEAQFEDRSRQRL
+154 GEARFEDRSRQRL
-167 VQAQLKPVSL
+167 VRAQLKPVSL

-184 RVGSGNVHVVEAVSQ
+184 RVGSGNAHVVEAVSQ

-244 SGTIGLGGQ
+244 SGTIGLGGR

-288 VIVGQLSLRGASVD
+288 VIVGRLNLRGASVD

-341 SSAASATPAST
+341 PPPAPAS
-352 PTPASAERPW
+352 PEPPW
-362 ALMLPVLTVE
+362 TLMLPVLTVE
-372 QTRLDFEDRR
+372 QARLDFEDRR
-382 LALPARITVAPIA
+382 LALPARITVAPIS

-400 WSNQPDSKVDFESTL
+400 WSTQPESKVDFESTL

-424 ANGTLEPATLE
+424 ASGTLEPATLE
-435 TRVKLALTGLLLTDF
+435 TRAKLALAGLLLTDF

-467 DARGNLVYASPG
+467 DARGTLVYASPG
-479 GDVEPALS
+479 GDTEPALS

-520 YAGAARRLN
+520 YAGAARRLS

-666 YTDLAANFRNIE
+666 YTNLAANFRNIE

-690 GYRIEKGKLSIDTTY
+690 GYQIEKGKLSIDTTY

-731 PDATTLPVKLAVAL
+731 PDATKLPVKLAVAL

-811 RSTLEPALVERL
+811 RSALEPALVERL

-881 LEGFYRAQTGRT
+881 LEGFYRAQTGRA
-893 ADGVLDPL
+893 ADDLLDPL
-901 AEPAPDTGKKLS
+901 AEAAPDTGKKPS

-926 KEIRATIT
+926 KELRATIT

-955 LGSSE
+955 LGSGE
-960 VDPLRVFLRAPSDIA
+960 VDPLRVFLRAPSGIA